1 MVSKRRTTW
10 TDSELDANN
19 KSPDVA
25 GPELED
31 INQLQVENN
40 FQADKFQVR
49 STTTI
54 ATRAVDVGRIATNTS
69 PTRWSRA
76 VTVSRMPSSFV
87 SLDFEAIRQGFL
99 EGGVKSTDGNSTN
112 SMSSRLLK
120 LQHLI
125 SNDIH

>member
-1 MVSKRRTTW
+1 MLIIRVQT
-10 TDSELDANN
+10 
-19 KSPDVA
+19 VA

-69 PTRWSRA
+69 PTRRSRA

-87 SLDFEAIRQGFL
+87 SLNFEAIRQGFL

-125 SNDIH
+125 SSDIH